1 MYLSLRKIYFFSV
14 GRAGFLAGAL
24 WLNQVF
30 KQNVINPQDL
40 YPICDG
46 IVRSGKE
53 YVQRKSS
60 KSQAL
65 PPLMYSYYDT
75 EYLGAAHGLCAI
87 LQMLLSVPGY
97 FAQCSAQADI
107 KHSIDF
113 LLHMQTGS
121 GNFPCAMDEAPP
133 YRQRPESEDLVHWC
147 HGAPGM
153 VYLLVKAYLVFKEDK
168 YLQGALKC
176 GECVWNK
183 GLLRKGPGICHGVAG
198 SGYVFLVLFRL
209 TQDKKHLYRAQK
221 FGEFLETETFR
232 NNARQPDCP
241 LSLYEGLAGTLC
253 FLLDLS
259 KPEES
264 HFPFSDVF

>member
-1 MYLSLRKIYFFSV
+1 M
-14 GRAGFLAGAL
+14 
-24 WLNQVF
+24 NQVF
-30 KQNVINPQDL
+30 KQDIINPKDL
-40 YPICDG
+40 YAICDG
-46 IVRSGKE
+46 IVLSGQA
-53 YVQRKSS
+53 YVRGKSS
-60 KSQAL
+60 KTQSM

-97 FAQCSAQADI
+97 YEQCSAKYDI
-107 KHSIDF
+107 KQSVNF
-113 LLHMQTGS
+113 LLQMQTSS

-133 YRQRPESEDLVHWC
+133 YRPRPESEDLVHWC

-153 VYLLVKAYLVFKEDK
+153 IYLLVKAYLLFNEDK
-168 YLQGALKC
+168 YLQGALNC

-183 GLLRKGPGICHGVAG
+183 GLLKKGPGICHGVAG
-198 SGYVFLVLFRL
+198 SGYVFLVLFRV
-209 TQDKKHLYRAQK
+209 TQDRKHLYRAQK
-221 FGEFLETETFR
+221 FGEFLESDIFR

-253 FLLDLS
+253 YLLDLS